1 MHKNPIQFPHNI
13 SSTLLFPM
21 YMDEW
26 PQNSVMHYAD
36 KKMKKM
42 KIKFSVWSQQSHTL
56 AIYDDTFA
64 ANVFHD
70 CINLTLKSSITCQLE
85 SLATAV

>member
-1 MHKNPIQFPHNI
+1 MN
-13 SSTLLFPM
+13 
-21 YMDEW
+21 EW

-36 KKMKKM
+36 KKMK
-42 KIKFSVWSQQSHTL
+42 ILKFSVWSQQSHTL

-70 CINLTLKSSITCQLE
+70 CINLTLKSSITCELE
-85 SLATAV
+85 SLATTAEFLSSHRFISTGS